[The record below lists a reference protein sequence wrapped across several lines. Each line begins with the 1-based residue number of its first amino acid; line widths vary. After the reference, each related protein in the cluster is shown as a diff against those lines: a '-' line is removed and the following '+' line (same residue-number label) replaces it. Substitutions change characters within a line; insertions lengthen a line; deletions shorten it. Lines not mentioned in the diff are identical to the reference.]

1 MQSPGQSTVG
11 EGGNEDHQ
19 IHTGSTSRE
28 LVPQE
33 TYTPLRPQRELEGS
47 LTIEF
52 SARGE
57 RGICLSDALEGNWGS
72 LEKWDDRPFS
82 GDDRV
87 AIILRM
93 HARPFAIV
101 RP

>member
-11 EGGNEDHQ
+11 EGENGDGQ
-19 IHTGSTSRE
+19 IHTSSTKRE
-28 LVPQE
+28 MVPQE
-33 TYTPLRPQRELEGS
+33 TYTPPRPQRELEGP

-52 SARGE
+52 SVRGE
-57 RGICLSDALEGNWGS
+57 RGIRLSDALEGNWGG

-93 HARPFAIV
+93 HVRPFAIV